1 MALSPPLFIQS
12 LYTTVNSRAQVRLS
26 VAGWCSEDY
35 PLNLGNVSVSL
46 PDHPLL
52 ILLALE
58 EEIRPLL
65 LKGDK
70 LLHAQEEADHVR
82 ITLEHFFLEFV
93 THIYRGQ
100 PAESTTDLVEK

>member
-1 MALSPPLFIQS
+1 MVFRGLFIEPG
-12 LYTTVNSRAQVRLS
+12 L
-26 VAGWCSEDY
+26 
-35 PLNLGNVSVSL
+35 SL

-58 EEIRPLL
+58 EQIRPLL

-93 THIYRGQ
+93 PISIEDSPQRAQRISWRSSSDFVVCVQ
-100 PAESTTDLVEK
+100 PNSLLG